1 MKKEKKNMFFNVSFG
16 LFSFFSLWFTGD
28 SVQHFEIIKKTF

>member
-1 MKKEKKNMFFNVSFG
+1 MKKEKKTC
-16 LFSFFSLWFTGD
+16 FSMSLLVCLVFFSLWFTGD